1 MYLSGFFLL
10 ASEGD
15 IQWWNYPG
23 FELWKFFNLALFIA
37 AALILHRVFGRKIS
51 EGLRTRRESIKAE
64 LIRARE
70 ERDDALKQLAEVEAR
85 LSGLDAEVEAI
96 RQRSK
101 SEAEAERERINQA
114 TESELAKLRESAR
127 REIEGAGKAAVTEL
141 RQFASKQSIQLAEE
155 LIRREIK
162 PDDEERLIRLRVEGL
177 GGRTN

>member
-1 MYLSGFFLL
+1 MYLSGFLIFAL
-10 ASEGD
+10 EGD
-15 IQWWNYPG
+15 FSWLNYPG
-23 FELWKFFNLALFIA
+23 FELWKFVNLALFIA
-37 AALILHRVFGRKIS
+37 GAVILHRVFGRPIS
-51 EGLRTRRESIKAE
+51 EGLRARRESIKAE

-70 ERDDALKQLAEVEAR
+70 ERDNALKQLAEVEAR
-85 LSGLDAEVEAI
+85 LSGLDAEIVTI

-114 TESELAKLRESAR
+114 TELELAKLRESAR

-141 RQFASKQSIQLAEE
+141 RQFASRQSLQLAEE

-162 PDDEERLIRLRVEGL
+162 PEDEERLIRLRVEGL